1 MALSR
6 GWQCSFDSLNDSG
19 KALKRVQR
27 KSLRMNYF
35 PKRTVEILACLFNPG
50 INPKIGRQLQ
60 WHYKEEVAVVETLL
74 NRGPVSF
81 FVTKEMVDLT

>member
-1 MALSR
+1 
-6 GWQCSFDSLNDSG
+6 
-19 KALKRVQR
+19 
-27 KSLRMNYF
+27 
-35 PKRTVEILACLFNPG
+35 
-50 INPKIGRQLQ
+50 LQ